1 MNINIYSV
9 RDNVDAFQTIRSL
22 EKKNI
27 RAKTFPI
34 VRVNLKQ
41 IPNFRIKYDFVVITS
56 SKCIG
61 PFLRYIKLYKRFF
74 KTIPKVFVIGPE
86 TGDKLRK
93 NKFHYFYEAY
103 GNKESLTKMII
114 SNTFLFNKGLWLC
127 GRHRNQEIKKILFN
141 NKRFLK
147 TKEVYEMFERG
158 MISKYLYECLDVSE
172 NNFFIVN
179 SSRNVDLL
187 TRVLKKY
194 QIFDNVNKKSM
205 LVTMSKTI
213 YDTAHSNGWI
223 KKTIIPE
230 VSRKIFVEKFAELLK
245 NQN

>member
-1 MNINIYSV
+1 
-9 RDNVDAFQTIRSL
+9 
-22 EKKNI
+22 
-27 RAKTFPI
+27 
-34 VRVNLKQ
+34 
-41 IPNFRIKYDFVVITS
+41 
-56 SKCIG
+56 
-61 PFLRYIKLYKRFF
+61 
-74 KTIPKVFVIGPE
+74 
-86 TGDKLRK
+86 
-93 NKFHYFYEAY
+93 
-103 GNKESLTKMII
+103 MII

-147 TKEVYEMFERG
+147 TKEVYEMFESG

-213 YDTAHSNGWI
+213 YDKAHSNGWI